1 MELSKESKKARLDIL
16 QMPSLPY
23 DDIFAAIDI
32 ALAIVQYK
40 QERDAV
46 FLPHYL
52 KYAALNEII
61 QFGTSLHYNE
71 NMNAAANLAT
81 SKKNAKQD
89 GRVFLVLS
97 SYQVFHGDFWTC
109 LLAGKEFKLD
119 NLMVIVDKNSGIL
132 HSENLRQIAMY
143 AGWASTCLD
152 GHHIPSLL
160 SAFEWGETLSV
171 PQLLVA
177 NTVKGRGEFQ
187 DDV

>member
-1 MELSKESKKARLDIL
+1 MELSKESKQARLDIL

-32 ALAIVQYK
+32 ALAIGKYK

-46 FLPHYL
+46 FLPFYL
-52 KYAALNEII
+52 TYTALNEII
-61 QFGTSLHYNE
+61 PFGTSLNYHE
-71 NMNAAANLAT
+71 NTDAAVDLAVH
-81 SKKNAKQD
+81 KKNVKQD
-89 GRVFLVLS
+89 GRVFLVIS
-97 SYQVFHGDFWTC
+97 SYEVSRGDFWDC
-109 LLAGKEFKLD
+109 LLSGKEFKLD
-119 NLMVIVDKNSGIL
+119 NLTVIVDKNSGIL

-152 GHHIPSLL
+152 GHHIPSLI

-187 DDV
+187 DDI